1 MGMFDEIIVPKS
13 YLRNL
18 LSKENEKLLTRKH
31 SFQTKSFD
39 NLLDVYKIHRK
50 YLYKLDRGHLFDPLP
65 KDEKWVK
72 VNNSIVANFCDLVK
86 DGDGNEYL
94 FEFDFTFKKGWLD
107 KKELVTCKIQT
118 TVKER
123 KAIDEMWDIEQE
135 ILDSYR
141 GSSVK
146 YKVFSFLEKVLQKAT
161 NWARGKHYIPFKLRK
176 EAYEKSGRLK
186 RQPDALDLYKD
197 Q

>member
-1 MGMFDEIIVPKS
+1 MGMFDDIIVPKS

-18 LSKENEKLLTRKH
+18 LSKENEKLLTSNH

-39 NLLDVYKIHRK
+39 NVLDVYKIHRK
-50 YLYKLDRGHLFDPLP
+50 YLYKLDRVHLLDPPP

-107 KKELVTCKIQT
+107 KKELVTCEIQT
-118 TVKER
+118 TAKER
-123 KAIDEMWDIEQE
+123 KAIDKMWDIEQE

-141 GSSVK
+141 ESSFK
-146 YKVFSFLEKVLQKAT
+146 YKIFYFLEKALQKAT
-161 NWARGKHYIPFKLRK
+161 NWAREKHYIPFELRK
-176 EAYEKSGRLK
+176 KAYEKSGRLK

>member
-1 MGMFDEIIVPKS
+1 MGMFDDIIVPKS

-18 LSKENEKLLTRKH
+18 LSKENEKLLASNH

-39 NLLDVYKIHRK
+39 NVMDVYKIHRK
-50 YLYKLDRGHLFDPLP
+50 YLYKLNRVHLLDPPP

-94 FEFDFTFKKGWLD
+94 FEFEFTFKKGWLD
-107 KKELVTCKIQT
+107 KKELVACKIQT

-161 NWARGKHYIPFKLRK
+161 NWARGKHYIPFELRK

-186 RQPDALDLYKD
+186 IQPDALDLYKD